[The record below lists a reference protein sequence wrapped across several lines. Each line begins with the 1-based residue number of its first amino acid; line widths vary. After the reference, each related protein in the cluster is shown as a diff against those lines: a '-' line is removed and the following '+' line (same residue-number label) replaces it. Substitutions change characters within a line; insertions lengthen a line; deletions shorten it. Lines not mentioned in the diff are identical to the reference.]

1 MKHTYSFS
9 ISLLLSFIYLFHASA
24 QPYVIKRLGVEDG
37 MSSNYVVSVTQD
49 KKGYLWIATESG
61 LNRFD
66 GRQFN
71 IYTKNNSGL
80 SGNELNV
87 VLADPYENKV
97 WIGTQR
103 DGLFYFDYETETIS
117 RIPATGNYMLSN
129 DIDYET
135 ETISRIPATG
145 NYMLSNDITDLSVAA
160 DSGLWITHYHF
171 GVDYYDRKTKLFTP
185 VPHPAPSSH

>member
-87 VLADPYENKV
+87 ILIMKQKPYHAFLPLSIICSVMISQTYLLLPTAAYGSHIIISELITM
-97 WIGTQR
+97 IGKPNCLPPILLR
-103 DGLFYFDYETETIS
+103 
-117 RIPATGNYMLSN
+117 M
-129 DIDYET
+129 
-135 ETISRIPATG
+135 
-145 NYMLSNDITDLSVAA
+145 
-160 DSGLWITHYHF
+160 
-171 GVDYYDRKTKLFTP
+171 
-185 VPHPAPSSH
+185 

>member
-103 DGLFYFDYETETIS
+103 DGLCYFDYETETIS
-117 RIPATGNYMLSN
+117 RILPRAIICSVM
-129 DIDYET
+129 
-135 ETISRIPATG
+135 ISQTYLLLPTAAYGSHIIISE
-145 NYMLSNDITDLSVAA
+145 LITMIGKPNCLP
-160 DSGLWITHYHF
+160 
-171 GVDYYDRKTKLFTP
+171 LFF
-185 VPHPAPSSH
+185 

>member
-24 QPYVIKRLGVEDG
+24 QPYVIKRLGVEDD

-103 DGLFYFDYETETIS
+103 DGLC
-117 RIPATGNYMLSN
+117 
-129 DIDYET
+129 
-135 ETISRIPATG
+135 
-145 NYMLSNDITDLSVAA
+145 
-160 DSGLWITHYHF
+160 
-171 GVDYYDRKTKLFTP
+171 
-185 VPHPAPSSH
+185 

>member
-24 QPYVIKRLGVEDG
+24 QPYVIKRLGREDG
-37 MSSNYVVSVTQD
+37 MSQQLCSQCPQD

-87 VLADPYENKV
+87 VLGRP
-97 WIGTQR
+97 
-103 DGLFYFDYETETIS
+103 L
-117 RIPATGNYMLSN
+117 
-129 DIDYET
+129 
-135 ETISRIPATG
+135 
-145 NYMLSNDITDLSVAA
+145 
-160 DSGLWITHYHF
+160 
-171 GVDYYDRKTKLFTP
+171 
-185 VPHPAPSSH
+185 

>member
-9 ISLLLSFIYLFHASA
+9 ISLLLSLIYLFHASA

-97 WIGTQR
+97 WIGTQPR
-103 DGLFYFDYETETIS
+103 WTLLF
-117 RIPATGNYMLSN
+117 
-129 DIDYET
+129 
-135 ETISRIPATG
+135 
-145 NYMLSNDITDLSVAA
+145 
-160 DSGLWITHYHF
+160 
-171 GVDYYDRKTKLFTP
+171 
-185 VPHPAPSSH
+185 

>member
-9 ISLLLSFIYLFHASA
+9 ISLLLSLIYLFHASA

-87 VLADPYENKV
+87 VLADPYENIDLGSLQV
-97 WIGTQR
+97 W
-103 DGLFYFDYETETIS
+103 
-117 RIPATGNYMLSN
+117 
-129 DIDYET
+129 
-135 ETISRIPATG
+135 
-145 NYMLSNDITDLSVAA
+145 
-160 DSGLWITHYHF
+160 SGCLYIQF
-171 GVDYYDRKTKLFTP
+171 GVRNESLLP
-185 VPHPAPSSH
+185 

>member
-103 DGLFYFDYETETIS
+103 DGLCYFDYETETIS
-117 RIPATGNYMLSN
+117 RIPKNTHTGLFSTKTTLVSYCASPFTSYLRIHVLSPVS
-129 DIDYET
+129 IFHLTSPSPEIIL
-135 ETISRIPATG
+135 E
-145 NYMLSNDITDLSVAA
+145 
-160 DSGLWITHYHF
+160 
-171 GVDYYDRKTKLFTP
+171 LFT
-185 VPHPAPSSH
+185 

>member
-97 WIGTQR
+97 WIAHNEMDFVILIMKQKPYHAFLPR
-103 DGLFYFDYETETIS
+103 AIICSVMIS
-117 RIPATGNYMLSN
+117 QTYLLLPTAAYGSHI
-129 DIDYET
+129 I
-135 ETISRIPATG
+135 ISE
-145 NYMLSNDITDLSVAA
+145 LITMIGKPNCLPPI
-160 DSGLWITHYHF
+160 LL
-171 GVDYYDRKTKLFTP
+171 RM
-185 VPHPAPSSH
+185 